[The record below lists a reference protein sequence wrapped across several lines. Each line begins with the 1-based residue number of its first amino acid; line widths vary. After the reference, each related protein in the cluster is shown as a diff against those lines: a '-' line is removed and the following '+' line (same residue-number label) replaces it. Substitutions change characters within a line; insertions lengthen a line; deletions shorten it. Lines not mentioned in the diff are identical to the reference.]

1 METTINCTWVLVIS
15 EKKLQIDF
23 VEDTTYGWLSYFLIP
38 LTPLTIFYSWPP
50 VFIASRTR
58 IKVLPGGYIIIQYHL
73 ILLQY
78 FHLLS
83 FHLLNRYD
91 GNFCHSAMCYI
102 LEDNY
107 CPGTG

>member
-15 EKKLQIDF
+15 EKLQIAF
-23 VEDTTYGWLSYFLIP
+23 VEDTTYGWLSYFMFPI
-38 LTPLTIFYSWPP
+38 TPLTIFYSWPP

-58 IKVLPGGYIIIQYHL
+58 IRVLTGGYIIIQSHL

-78 FHLLS
+78 CHLSS

-91 GNFCHSAMCYI
+91 GNFCHSAMCCI
-102 LEDNY
+102 LEDNF
-107 CPGTG
+107 P